1 MIMMMMIIMNI
12 IYYYYYYYIYIY
24 SIVCR
29 PCRFGRLCS
38 HLQFHIP
45 LVISKMHLR
54 PCGSKCW
61 RLCRWGSRHLRG
73 LQTPVSL
80 RSWDFHPVTSMV
92 VMMIESLDV
101 AGCCVTKDDMGMG
114 CIHNLYVAGCCG
126 NVWKTLWT
134 LWQCL
139 TSWWI
144 EDLIQDWKTSLGER
158 SVANFFSILT
168 FDIRHWSFWRVE
180 VVHQERVVHS
190 DLKAGAGKSARWDR
204 DSEFVLPLWSPLH
217 IPQRHDEIRWILSP
231 WRCSCLPRISKLPTG
246 FQTFQSRCLLICQ
259 NPKLF
264 RTTTKCNQL
273 WLCLHSFDFFV
284 HLSGYSLATSSWWSS
299 DWSWSTLASPRGW
312 WHP

>member
-1 MIMMMMIIMNI
+1 MIMMMMIIIMNI

-24 SIVCR
+24 IVLYADHVDLED
-29 PCRFGRLCS
+29 FVHTFSSTFL
-38 HLQFHIP
+38 L
-45 LVISKMHLR
+45 SKILHLR

-61 RLCRWGSRHLRG
+61 RLCRWGFCHLRG
-73 LQTPVSL
+73 LQSL
-80 RSWDFHPVTSMV
+80 GVEIFIQWLSDFNGCGM
-92 VMMIESLDV
+92 LRDV
-101 AGCCVTKDDMGMG
+101 MGMSG
-114 CIHNLYVAGCCG
+114 KPFGLFD
-126 NVWKTLWT
+126 NVWLADELRIWFRTGKPVWAKG
-134 LWQCL
+134 
-139 TSWWI
+139 SI
-144 EDLIQDWKTSLGER
+144 
-158 SVANFFSILT
+158 ANFFSILT

-217 IPQRHDEIRWILSP
+217 IPQRHDEIRWILSH

-259 NPKLF
+259 NPKLL

-299 DWSWSTLASPRGW
+299 DWSWSTLA
-312 WHP
+312 